1 MTVMMPIKV
10 PAGLA
15 IRATRAI
22 VDLDVIAGTVHAFRQ
37 LVPYPVKLMAVV
49 KANGYGHGA
58 RMVAHAALNE
68 GADQLAVATVQE
80 GVVLR
85 EDGITA
91 PILVLGPID
100 ASEIDQ
106 AITRR
111 LALAVG
117 DPGRLEQIA
126 GRADILQPAAPV
138 AIHLKVDTGMRRY
151 GCEPDEAAPLAQAIA
166 SKPAVRLAGVFTHFS
181 CADEQDERPTLD
193 QFQRFE
199 QAITEIRERG
209 VEPGLRHAANSAGTL
224 RSRRFD
230 LEMVRIGI
238 AMYGIAPSG
247 DIPLA
252 DGMRPAMTLVSK
264 VGRVLRL
271 RAGDRVSYGGT
282 YRAERDEQAALVP
295 IGYADGYR
303 RALSNRGWMEICHER
318 APVLGRVC
326 MDQTIVGL
334 PDHCLVSA
342 GEEIIVAGS
351 GDGVAPTWDEMAAVV
366 GTIPYEIVTGISARV
381 PRLYVAGGE
390 LVAVEDLGGLRRLTT
405 VG

>member
-1 MTVMMPIKV
+1 MTVTMPTTI

-15 IRATRAI
+15 IRSTRAT
-22 VDLDVIAGTVHAFRQ
+22 VDLDVIAGTVRTFRQ
-37 LVPYPVKLMAVV
+37 LVPRPVKLMAVV

-58 RMVAHAALNE
+58 RMVAHSALNA

-80 GVVLR
+80 GLVLR
-85 EDGITA
+85 DDGITA

-106 AITRR
+106 AITHR
-111 LALAVG
+111 LALAIG

-126 GRADILQPAAPV
+126 GRADVLQPSAPV

-166 SKPAVRLAGVFTHFS
+166 ANPALQLAGVFTHFA

-193 QFQRFE
+193 QFQRFDR
-199 QAITEIRERG
+199 ALADIRDRG
-209 VEPGLRHAANSAGTL
+209 IDPGLRHAANSAGTL
-224 RSRRFD
+224 RSRQFD
-230 LEMVRIGI
+230 LDMVRLGI
-238 AMYGIAPSG
+238 AMYGIAPSS
-247 DIPLA
+247 DVSLA
-252 DGMRPAMTLVSK
+252 AGMRPAMTLRSN

-271 RAGDRVSYGGT
+271 TAGDRVSYGGT
-282 YRAERDEQAALVP
+282 YRATRDGQAALIP
-295 IGYADGYR
+295 LGYADGYR

-334 PDHCLVSA
+334 PDHCLVST
-342 GEEIIVAGS
+342 GEEVTVAGS
-351 GDGVAPTWDEMAAVV
+351 GDGIAPTWDELAAIV
-366 GTIPYEIVTGISARV
+366 GTIPYEIVTGIGPRV
-381 PRLYVAGGE
+381 PRLYVARGE
-390 LVAVEDLGGLRRLTT
+390 VIAVEDLGGLHRLTT
-405 VG
+405 G

>member
-1 MTVMMPIKV
+1 MTVTAPVKV

-15 IRATRAI
+15 IRSTRAI
-22 VDLDVIAGTVHAFRQ
+22 VDLDVIAGTIQAFRR
-37 LVPYPVKLMAVV
+37 LVPRPVKLMAVV

-58 RMVAHAALNE
+58 RMVAHAALNA

-80 GVVLR
+80 GAVLR
-85 EDGITA
+85 DDGITA

-100 ASEIDQ
+100 VSEIDQ
-106 AITRR
+106 AITCR

-126 GRADILQPAAPV
+126 RRADILKPGAPV

-151 GCEPDEAAPLAQAIA
+151 GCEPVEAAPLAQAIA
-166 SKPAVRLAGVFTHFS
+166 SNPALRLAGVFTHFS
-181 CADEQDERPTLD
+181 CADEHDERPTLD

-199 QAITEIRERG
+199 QALAQMRERG
-209 VEPGLRHAANSAGTL
+209 IDPGLRHAANSAGTL

-230 LEMVRIGI
+230 LDMVRIGI

-271 RAGDRVSYGGT
+271 AAGERVSYGGT
-282 YRAERDEQAALVP
+282 YRVERDEQAALIP

-318 APVLGRVC
+318 APVRGRVC
-326 MDQTIVGL
+326 MDQTVVGL
-334 PDHCLVSA
+334 PDHCLVA
-342 GEEIIVAGS
+342 PADDVIVAGS
-351 GDGVAPTWDEMAAVV
+351 GDGIAPTWDGMAALV

-381 PRLYVAGGE
+381 PRLYVAAGE
-390 LVAVEDLGGLRRLTT
+390 LVALEDLGGLRRLMSA
-405 VG
+405 